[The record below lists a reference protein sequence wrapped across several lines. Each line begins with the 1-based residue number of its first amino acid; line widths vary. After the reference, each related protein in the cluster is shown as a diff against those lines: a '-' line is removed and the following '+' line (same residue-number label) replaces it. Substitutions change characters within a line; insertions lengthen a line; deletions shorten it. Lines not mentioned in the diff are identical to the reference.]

1 MCVQAGRDAA
11 EVKRQLLA
19 QRINIHI
26 SPASSTRL
34 DFDARQLPHEEL
46 LRASVHYYNDH
57 SDIDK
62 LVTALDLSQKP

>member
-11 EVKRQLLA
+11 KVKRQLTA

-34 DFDARQLPHEEL
+34 DFDARQLPHKEL

-57 SDIDK
+57 TDIDK
-62 LVTALDLSQKP
+62 LVAALGIGQRL